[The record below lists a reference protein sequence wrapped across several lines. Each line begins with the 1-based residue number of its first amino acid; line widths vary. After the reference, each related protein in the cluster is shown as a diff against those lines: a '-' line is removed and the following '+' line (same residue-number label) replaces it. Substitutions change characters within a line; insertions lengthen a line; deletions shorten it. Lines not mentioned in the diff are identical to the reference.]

1 MAGLGDPVALL
12 LKPTKCVEL
21 HDFWCRFK
29 DSEEKKEAADYGAS
43 ATLTVVAV
51 EHSDPVRVLFQELG
65 HFIADEE
72 ESIERRSFV
81 VFPVVADDILQ
92 FFLFNVPSADVDGDV
107 FVLVSVLKKLSDG
120 VN

>member
-1 MAGLGDPVALL
+1 M
-12 LKPTKCVEL
+12 
-21 HDFWCRFK
+21 
-29 DSEEKKEAADYGAS
+29 
-43 ATLTVVAV
+43 
-51 EHSDPVRVLFQELG
+51 
-65 HFIADEE
+65 
-72 ESIERRSFV
+72 